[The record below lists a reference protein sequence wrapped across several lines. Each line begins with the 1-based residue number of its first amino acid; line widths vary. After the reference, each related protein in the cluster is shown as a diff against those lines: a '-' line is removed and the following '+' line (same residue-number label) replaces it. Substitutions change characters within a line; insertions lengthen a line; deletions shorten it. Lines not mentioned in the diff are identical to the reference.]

1 MTRALTR
8 EELLALPAVT
18 DIVTAGRA
26 LGLGRTL
33 AHELARRGQFP
44 VPVLRAGRVYR
55 VPTARLLELLA
66 IDAKPLP
73 TTTGSAP
80 TQST

>member
-1 MTRALTR
+1 MTGALPR
-8 EELLALPAVT
+8 EELLALPAVI
-18 DIVTAGRA
+18 DLVTAGRA

-33 AHELARRGQFP
+33 AHSLARCGEFP

-66 IDAKPLP
+66 IEMTSPPAATPAH
-73 TTTGSAP
+73 S
-80 TQST
+80 S

>member
-1 MTRALTR
+1 MTPALTR
-8 EELLALPAVT
+8 DELLALPAVI

-33 AHELARRGQFP
+33 AHDLARRGQFP

-55 VPTARLLELLA
+55 VPTAALLELLA
-66 IDAKPLP
+66 IDTVPGQKTVGPARVP
-73 TTTGSAP
+73 SR
-80 TQST
+80 